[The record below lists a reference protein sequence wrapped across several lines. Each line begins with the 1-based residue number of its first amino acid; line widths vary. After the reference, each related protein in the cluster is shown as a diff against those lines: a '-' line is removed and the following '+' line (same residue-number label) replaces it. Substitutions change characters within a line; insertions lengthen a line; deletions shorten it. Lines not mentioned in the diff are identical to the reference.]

1 MNSDV
6 ENLLREG
13 MERFTRDL
21 WAPAG
26 LTRRVA
32 QRRRRRLVLR
42 SAAGAAATLTAAAVA
57 LAAVEVPSALH
68 SDADATA
75 YVVKRVDSAL
85 NAAEPDEI
93 AQMTV
98 TTRSAPVNGGTT
110 TTANAEEWSYGN
122 QWRSVVTSQ
131 AGRPVY
137 DQGSSSSSA
146 SVTVYTLVSYL
157 ARTWAR
163 QHEQRPSGIGKAG
176 PGGCELGAAGTLQF
190 LFEPGL
196 AQLLGFHN
204 SGSSLSASV
213 PRALHSAISCGS
225 LKVAGRQQVDGV
237 DAIKL
242 TTPPVSPASETI
254 WVSPG
259 TYLPLRVVIRSD
271 GPHHGLILNNQV
283 VLLATADITWLPP
296 TAQNLAKLTVPI
308 PAGFRKVSLPAV
320 AAPTFKQISPA
331 LLPRPRA
338 FCLMPAVNACGN
350 PPFPVGGPPLGSGYR

>member
-21 WAPAG
+21 RAPAG

-85 NAAEPDEI
+85 NAAEPGEI

-137 DQGSSSSSA
+137 DQGSSTSSA

-308 PAGFRKVSLPAV
+308 PAGFRHVPVDQAVTPILQQTPGWPSARAKTFCPDPAG
-320 AAPTFKQISPA
+320 AACSGGT
-331 LLPRPRA
+331 
-338 FCLMPAVNACGN
+338 N
-350 PPFPVGGPPLGSGYR
+350 PYGPGPG

>member
-26 LTRRVA
+26 LTRRVV
-32 QRRRRRLVLR
+32 QRRRRRRALR
-42 SAAGAAATLTAAAVA
+42 SAAGVAATLTAAAVA

-68 SDADATA
+68 NGADATA

-85 NAAEPDEI
+85 NAVGPGEI

-110 TTANAEEWSYGN
+110 TTTNAEEWSYGD
-122 QWRSVVTSQ
+122 QWRSLVTSQ
-131 AGRPVY
+131 AGRAVY
-137 DQGSSSSSA
+137 DQGSSTSSA

-157 ARTWAR
+157 ARTWGR
-163 QHEQRPSGIGKAG
+163 QHELSPLGTGKSGTGSCG
-176 PGGCELGAAGTLQF
+176 PGAAGTLQF
-190 LFEPGL
+190 LFQPGL
-196 AQLLGFHN
+196 AQLLGFHT
-204 SGSSLSASV
+204 SGSSLAATV
-213 PRALHSAISCGS
+213 PRALRSAISCGS
-225 LKVAGRQQVDGV
+225 LKEVASRQQVDGV
-237 DAIKL
+237 DAIEL
-242 TTPPVSPASETI
+242 TSPPDSPASETI

-259 TYLPLRVVIRSD
+259 TYLPLRVVVRSD

-296 TAQNLAKLTVPI
+296 TSQNLAKLTVPI
-308 PAGFRKVSLPAV
+308 PGGFRHVPVDEAITPILQRTPGW
-320 AAPTFKQISPA
+320 PSPN
-331 LLPRPRA
+331 PRP
-338 FCLMPAVNACGN
+338 FCPASSTCNSGT
-350 PPFPVGGPPLGSGYR
+350 GPSGHGPS